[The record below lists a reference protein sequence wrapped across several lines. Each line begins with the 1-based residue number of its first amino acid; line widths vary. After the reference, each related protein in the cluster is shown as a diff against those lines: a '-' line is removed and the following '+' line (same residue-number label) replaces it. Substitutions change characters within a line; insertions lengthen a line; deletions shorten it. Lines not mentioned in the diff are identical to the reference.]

1 MRKSLRDIQQLEVYL
16 ANRLSPAEQAHFQAQ
31 LLIHPSLYEDM
42 KAQQM
47 VYLLI
52 RDHGRQQLK
61 AELSTIHDS
70 LVQDVEKRS
79 WWEGIRKLFV

>member
-16 ANRLSPAEQAHFQAQ
+16 ADRLSPAERAHFQAQ

-47 VYLLI
+47 VYLLV

-61 AELSTIHDS
+61 AELAEIHNS
-70 LVQDVEKRS
+70 LIQDAKKRS
-79 WWEGIRKLFV
+79 WWEGIRQLFT